1 MNFIAGLPEAQQF
14 ALLVLVAVPAAGA
27 FYFIAVLYW
36 KAMLWLAGKIP
47 AKAPSAATYDRVT
60 SPYRL
65 NRDATAAVST
75 DTYWE
80 HDMTTCPR
88 GVKVLMLGSSGVALL
103 GQYNGD
109 KFFVGWHAL
118 PRKRVA

>member
-1 MNFIAGLPEAQQF
+1 MTSLNGLQVGGLEVLKTVVFFGLGFCILGAYCCVLNWLSTKIKKSNVRPRVPPE
-14 ALLVLVAVPAAGA
+14 PA
-27 FYFIAVLYW
+27 
-36 KAMLWLAGKIP
+36 
-47 AKAPSAATYDRVT
+47 
-60 SPYRL
+60 PYRL